1 MRSQETRL
9 QTRLEGFGRQQS
21 QRAELAVK
29 VFELSQSLGNKGL
42 AADIAEK
49 RLLLEIIGLN

>member
-9 QTRLEGFGRQQS
+9 QSGLEEFGRRQS
-21 QRAELAVK
+21 ERAELALK

-49 RLLLEIIGLN
+49 RLLLEIIG